1 MRFAVLPQEFATLQ
15 KGNREHNQD
24 GEQQLEAV
32 RGGGS
37 RRAEEE
43 GGGVAYGSRTATAR
57 SERW

>member
-1 MRFAVLPQEFATLQ
+1 MRFAALPQEFATLQ

-32 RGGGS
+32 RGGGP
-37 RRAEEE
+37 RRSEEE
-43 GGGVAYGSRTATAR
+43 GGGVAYGSGTATAR